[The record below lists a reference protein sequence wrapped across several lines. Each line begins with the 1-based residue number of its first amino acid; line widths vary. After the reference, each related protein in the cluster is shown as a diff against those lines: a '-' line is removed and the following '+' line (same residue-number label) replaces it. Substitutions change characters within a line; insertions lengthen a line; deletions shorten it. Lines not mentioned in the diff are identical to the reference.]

1 MSLSEQSRGLF
12 HCWVR
17 HFSNS
22 CQQTRKIICSF
33 KYPGKNAGKLWR
45 ADWYSMKSGRVT
57 SLSGSRTRALSHHQH
72 SQLENTTACK
82 VGGGRFLC
90 GHRRSETHDCKQAG
104 GRTYS
109 EVRDVTSEL
118 GQPAAFPAVVT
129 EKLLMLAQHKSS
141 IAGLLI
147 SVPELKPRK
156 SDPTPHLYSINSL
169 MTAAISLTEG

>member
-1 MSLSEQSRGLF
+1 MQGE
-12 HCWVR
+12 
-17 HFSNS
+17 
-22 CQQTRKIICSF
+22 
-33 KYPGKNAGKLWR
+33 
-45 ADWYSMKSGRVT
+45 
-57 SLSGSRTRALSHHQH
+57 
-72 SQLENTTACK
+72 
-82 VGGGRFLC
+82 GGRFLC

-156 SDPTPHLYSINSL
+156 SDPTPHLYSIKSL

>member
-33 KYPGKNAGKLWR
+33 KYPRKNAGKLWR

-82 VGGGRFLC
+82 VGGGGFCVGTGGVRHMIASKQEAEHILKL
-90 GHRRSETHDCKQAG
+90 GMLPVSWANLLLSQQWSQRSC
-104 GRTYS
+104 
-109 EVRDVTSEL
+109 
-118 GQPAAFPAVVT
+118 
-129 EKLLMLAQHKSS
+129 
-141 IAGLLI
+141 
-147 SVPELKPRK
+147 
-156 SDPTPHLYSINSL
+156 
-169 MTAAISLTEG
+169 